1 MVVWLIQK
9 HPPPVPLNGLRHL
22 KGTISL
28 ACQDSLF
35 HLLRCRVV
43 EMISM
48 NKMKKEMEKKR
59 KNLKMC
65 LNLMLVLVPCVDCW

>member
-48 NKMKKEMEKKR
+48 NKMKKEMEKK
-59 KNLKMC
+59 KKKPQNVFEFDVGVGSLC
-65 LNLMLVLVPCVDCW
+65 